1 MYSDTKSC
9 EDYRSEGVTRHMST
23 QGMLERLVNSIIEGL
38 LKKSCKTICS
48 RGYHADQKKR
58 HTFGW
63 PILPIMFKKTK

>member
-38 LKKSCKTICS
+38 CKKSCKTICS
-48 RGYHADQKKR
+48 RGYLFQYLSNIHSYKRNKRKK
-58 HTFGW
+58 
-63 PILPIMFKKTK
+63 I

>member
-23 QGMLERLVNSIIEGL
+23 QGMLERLVSSIIEGL

-48 RGYHADQKKR
+48 RGYLFQISNIHSYKRNKRKK
-58 HTFGW
+58 
-63 PILPIMFKKTK
+63 I

>member
-23 QGMLERLVNSIIEGL
+23 QGMLERLINSIIEGL

-48 RGYHADQKKR
+48 RGYLSQVSNIHSYKRNKRKK
-58 HTFGW
+58 
-63 PILPIMFKKTK
+63 I

>member
-23 QGMLERLVNSIIEGL
+23 QGMLERLVSSIIEGL

-48 RGYHADQKKR
+48 RGYLFQISNIHSYKCNKRKK
-58 HTFGW
+58 
-63 PILPIMFKKTK
+63 I

>member
-48 RGYHADQKKR
+48 RGYFISGK
-58 HTFGW
+58 
-63 PILPIMFKKTK
+63 